1 MAQQSREARPA
12 QATPQERDS
21 LAQGLAP
28 VGQPRSSARRLVGIA
43 LLWVALAS
51 LVCVPSAGGGA
62 GAALAALGFLAF
74 AAGLSLF
81 ADALKREIV
90 ASLRAETPR

>member
-1 MAQQSREARPA
+1 MAQNAQHSREARPA
-12 QATPQERDS
+12 QA
-21 LAQGLAP
+21 
-28 VGQPRSSARRLVGIA
+28 QPRDPIAQPAGPRTSVRRLVGIA

-81 ADALKREIV
+81 ADALKREVV
-90 ASLRAETPR
+90 ASLRADAPR